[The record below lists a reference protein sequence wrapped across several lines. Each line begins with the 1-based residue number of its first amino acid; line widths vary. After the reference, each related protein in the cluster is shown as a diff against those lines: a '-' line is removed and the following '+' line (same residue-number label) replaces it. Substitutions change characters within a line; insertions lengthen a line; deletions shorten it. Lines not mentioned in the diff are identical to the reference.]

1 METRAFNSSERD
13 QVSRDRIF
21 PRFVP
26 FLLPSTLRRRIRN
39 FSLVSLDVS
48 QDWITAEIEWR
59 LYFSSYFDR
68 DTRERASARR
78 RRIVEALNFCQFT
91 GCDVRQASD
100 DACMKGRARRVVFIY
115 VKFVRVA
122 RVCLHRR
129 SILFCCS
136 PLQRSCDVASC
147 V

>member
-1 METRAFNSSERD
+1 MEI
-13 QVSRDRIF
+13 IF
-21 PRFVP
+21 
-26 FLLPSTLRRRIRN
+26 
-39 FSLVSLDVS
+39 LVD
-48 QDWITAEIEWR
+48 
-59 LYFSSYFDR
+59 FDR

-115 VKFVRVA
+115 VKFARVA